1 MPKLAPK
8 IIDDIVN
15 EVYSGD
21 ESINSSLPRFLSNK
35 TYLYS
40 ISSALSGIIILFTIG
55 LNQMSPQFIDQLSM
69 VLDRIG
75 FLNLH
80 LSYKFIEDLKFP
92 NPVSLLILISNSA
105 FILYAVSD
113 SIRSKDKP
121 SQNHFKESYAVSY
134 AIHLLFLLIL
144 FISIFIAYTP
154 KPKIKV
160 NTLEFITVQEPTKEK
175 PPPKTKRRSERASID
190 QGKNNPKKKVEPV
203 KKNPGKVSK
212 PKQEATP
219 KPPSKAPAKPS
230 PKPKPRVKGETG
242 GSQKTSD
249 KAPSMAPKTR
259 SPAKTPSAMP
269 KAISRDTSSESS
281 KVAEKALSQI
291 PSPTVP
297 GRSSNYTPNISKGSS
312 SAPSDSSGS
321 GLPAPKNY
329 GYSRGSGGGAGGGT
343 GSGEGG
349 TAAPKAAEEISG
361 GGPTEQ
367 DLVDR
372 LGDIQIP
379 DNIDVSFGN
388 GGGFGNPAKNKYPGR
403 APSAASIPDISFG
416 PYMSKIQEK
425 IKQRWRPP
433 KDSESKRI
441 VVFFS
446 INRDGSLANLKIS
459 QTNANSLA
467 NDAALNAIRD
477 AAPFPA
483 LPAGSPQ
490 SIDIEFTFDYNVF
503 KRSRY

>member
-21 ESINSSLPRFLSNK
+21 ESINSSLPRIFSNK
-35 TYLYS
+35 AYLYS

-55 LNQMSPQFIDQLSM
+55 LNQMSPQFVDQLSM

-75 FLNLH
+75 FLNLN

-113 SIRSKDKP
+113 TIRTKNKP

-134 AIHLLFLLIL
+134 AIHLLFLLVL
-144 FISIFIAYTP
+144 FVSIFIAYTP

-190 QGKNNPKKKVEPV
+190 QGKNDPKKKVEPI
-203 KKNPGKVSK
+203 KKNPGKVN
-212 PKQEATP
+212 
-219 KPPSKAPAKPS
+219 KPPKPS
-230 PKPKPRVKGETG
+230 PKPKPRVRGKTG
-242 GSQKTSD
+242 GSQKTSN

-259 SPAKTPSAMP
+259 SPAKTSGAAP
-269 KAISRDTSSESS
+269 KTISRDTSSESS

-297 GRSSNYTPNISKGSS
+297 GRSSNYAPNISKGSS
-312 SAPSDSSGS
+312 SAPRSSSGS
-321 GLPAPKNY
+321 GLRAPKNY
-329 GYSRGSGGGAGGGT
+329 GFSRGSGGGTGGGT

-349 TAAPKAAEEISG
+349 TAAPKAVEEISG
-361 GGPTEQ
+361 GGPTGK

-372 LGDIQIP
+372 LRSIQIP
-379 DNIDVSFGN
+379 DNIDVSFGD

-403 APSAASIPDISFG
+403 APSTASIPDISFG

-433 KDSESKRI
+433 KGSESKRI

-446 INRDGSLANLKIS
+446 INRDGSLSNLKIS
-459 QTNANSLA
+459 QTNATSLA
-467 NDAALNAIRD
+467 NDAALNAIRN
-477 AAPFPA
+477 AAPFAA
-483 LPAGSPQ
+483 LPVGSPP